1 MAALIPG
8 VSAAASLLE
17 RLSRLFAASLF
28 TIAWLFTI
36 SLRFAVA
43 LN

>member
-8 VSAAASLLE
+8 VSAAAALLE
-17 RLSRLFAASLF
+17 RLSRFFAASLF